1 MTKQNCTPKVILNTF
16 GVQVLLNVLL
26 FVYEKRFY
34 SIFTEDWRLLG
45 KNN

>member
-16 GVQVLLNVLL
+16 EVQILFNVLL

-34 SIFTEDWRLLG
+34 SIFIEVWRLLG